1 MDSER
6 TVKTMA
12 EQLEALTKENE
23 RLKQE
28 LSVLRQEKEKAN
40 PVSFKERYAVKIL
53 NSLPDMLTVFDHNEI
68 GIEVVSNEETNHVGV
83 TNEDFVGMHMRNMVP
98 PEAYQNIHSNMQHA
112 VATGL
117 CRTSRIGFQRQASL
131 LRKPHFPIGRKVCT
145 DHVP

>member
-1 MDSER
+1 
-6 TVKTMA
+6 MA

-23 RLKQE
+23 GLKQE

-112 VATGL
+112 VATGAVH
-117 CRTSRIGFQRQASL
+117 RRIRS
-131 LRKPHFPIGRKVCT
+131 
-145 DHVP
+145 D